1 MFYSVSFPGS
11 HPLYMLALQF
21 KNYYLTF
28 DLALPQKLEKMDFVA
43 SHEFNLGMRLCS
55 IGEVESSRH
64 CSLVG
69 MMMHCFDG
77 EAVFTIIIIIMSL
90 LMSLAIIL
98 SED

>member
-1 MFYSVSFPGS
+1 M
-11 HPLYMLALQF
+11 LYWRSGILQ
-21 KNYYLTF
+21 
-28 DLALPQKLEKMDFVA
+28 
-43 SHEFNLGMRLCS
+43 
-55 IGEVESSRH
+55 H

-77 EAVFTIIIIIMSL
+77 EAVFTIIIIMSL